1 MICDGEKSNKRL
13 LFHTHPIISNTLT
26 VMLRL
31 SLSSMFC
38 ILGCG
43 RFDSKFAR
51 SQCSELVITCTHS
64 QLHAHTHNYT
74 HALTTTRAHSQLHA
88 HTHNYTHT
96 LTTTS
101 THSHTQNSMHTR
113 THTRSH
119 AHTHTSALISFSFIK
134 NDHQPFIGSHHKRK
148 S

>member
-74 HALTTTRAHSQLHA
+74 HTLTTTGTHSQLHVHTPTPKTACTHA
-88 HTHNYTHT
+88 HTHAP
-96 LTTTS
+96 
-101 THSHTQNSMHTR
+101 M
-113 THTRSH
+113 
-119 AHTHTSALISFSFIK
+119 HTHTSALISFSFIK
-134 NDHQPFIGSHHKRK
+134 NDHQPFIGSHHERK